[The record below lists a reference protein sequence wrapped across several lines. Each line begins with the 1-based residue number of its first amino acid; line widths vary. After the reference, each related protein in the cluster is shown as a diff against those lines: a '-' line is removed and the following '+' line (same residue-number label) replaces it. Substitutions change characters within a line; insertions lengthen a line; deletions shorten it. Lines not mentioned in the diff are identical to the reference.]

1 MSVAAPAVLGLRD
14 RSGTGPADLDIEMVD
29 YRMSPRHWISRRSYA
44 LASEQDTGND
54 PDGSD
59 GGGRCQPNPESTVAQ
74 VADGSDAAY
83 SFVSHHRLHHH
94 MTLQGKV
101 YNFLERPTGWK
112 CFIYHFTV

>member
-1 MSVAAPAVLGLRD
+1 MSVAAPAALGLRD
-14 RSGTGPADLDIEMVD
+14 RSATRATDLDIEMVD
-29 YRMSPRHWISRRSYA
+29 YRTSPRHWISRRSYA
-44 LASEQDTGND
+44 LASEPDAGND

-59 GGGRCQPNPESTVAQ
+59 GGGRCQLNPESMISQ
-74 VADGSDAAY
+74 VADGDATY

-94 MTLQGKV
+94 MTLQGKI